1 MIKLLKLQKAVLV
14 LILGVLSYVAYLI
27 LDANEVAWARYMQI
41 LAGILVMAGALW
53 MLYPIVFAKKD
64 DDGNAEIIT
73 DPSVE
78 VPVDEEEE
86 KPVTE

>member
-14 LILGVLSYVAYLI
+14 LILGVLSYVVYRI
-27 LDANEVAWARYMQI
+27 LEANEVGWARYFQI
-41 LAGILVMAGALW
+41 LAGVLVMVGALW
-53 MLYPIVFAKKD
+53 MLYPILFAKKD

-73 DPSVE
+73 DPEVE
-78 VPVDEEEE
+78 VPLDEDEK

>member
-14 LILGVLSYVAYLI
+14 LIAGVVSYILYLI
-27 LDANEVAWARYMQI
+27 LDASEVSGARYLQV
-41 LAGILVMAGALW
+41 LAGILVMVGALW
-53 MLYPIVFAKKD
+53 MLYPILFAKKD

-73 DPSVE
+73 DPTVE
-78 VPVDEEEE
+78 TPVDEEEK